1 VNVPVEALTASAVRE
16 ELSALIALLE
26 DAVASGASI
35 GFLPPL
41 TPTEASDYW
50 VAVAEAVRD
59 GGVILLAAPD
69 AAGVIVGSAQVAL
82 ERRPNGRH
90 RAEVVKVMVHTR
102 VRRQGIGRALML
114 AAEAEA
120 RRRGRTTLFLD
131 TRRGDHAERLY
142 RSVGWRYVGSI
153 PKYARSA
160 NGALDG
166 NAIYYKL
173 LDTRPRRRDS
183 AAPAGRARG
192 RARPAARGGRS
203 RP

>member
-1 VNVPVEALTASAVRE
+1 VKRGVVEAVTAESAQA
-16 ELSALIALLE
+16 ELSALSALLE

-41 TPTEASDYW
+41 APSEARDYW
-50 VAVAEAVRD
+50 VGVAAAVGD
-59 GGVILLAAPD
+59 GSVILLGARDP
-69 AAGVIVGSAQVAL
+69 AGAIVGSAQVVL

-90 RAEVVKVMVHTR
+90 RAEVAKVMVHTR

-131 TRRGDHAERLY
+131 TRRGDPAERLY

-153 PKYARSA
+153 PRYARSA
-160 NGALDG
+160 SGALDG

-173 LDTRPRRRDS
+173 LDGRQAARRGR
-183 AAPAGRARG
+183 GRRAR
-192 RARPAARGGRS
+192 
-203 RP
+203 

>member
-1 VNVPVEALTASAVRE
+1 LTA
-16 ELSALIALLE
+16 
-26 DAVASGASI
+26 
-35 GFLPPL
+35 
-41 TPTEASDYW
+41 TEASDYW
-50 VAVAEAVRD
+50 IAVAEAVRD
-59 GGVILLAAPD
+59 GGVILLAARDP
-69 AAGVIVGSAQVAL
+69 AGAIVGSAQVAL

-90 RAEVVKVMVHTR
+90 RAEVAKVMVHTR

-160 NGALDG
+160 NGVLDG

-173 LDTRPRRRDS
+173 LDARPPATARRGR
-183 AAPAGRARG
+183 GRRAR
-192 RARPAARGGRS
+192 
-203 RP
+203 